1 MWQWTRCARPFP
13 SQTSDSWREDNKQ
26 IIDRKISGVLIAYR
40 RIMRGVIE
48 SRGRGTTWDK
58 GSGKDS
64 PKWHFARIQSRRRSQ
79 TFHEPAFALEKQQ
92 VKTLRGRENLKVS
105 GLRTEA
111 TLTETEIGGGVA
123 TDEMYSWETD
133 WIDRSSSKNMNLVVL
148 KLSLSLCFVFV
159 LTAL

>member
-1 MWQWTRCARPFP
+1 
-13 SQTSDSWREDNKQ
+13 
-26 IIDRKISGVLIAYR
+26 
-40 RIMRGVIE
+40 MRGVIE

-79 TFHEPAFALEKQQ
+79 TFHEPAFALDKQQ

-111 TLTETEIGGGVA
+111 TLTEIEIGGGVA

-133 WIDRSSSKNMNLVVL
+133 WIDLQKIWTL
-148 KLSLSLCFVFV
+148 LSLSSHCLCALFLYWQLSNEHILAIRKVLYVFLKNWIRFPFVEYNQHFCTPGKNFR
-159 LTAL
+159 LFWRK